1 MKKKLMIYM
10 LATVVISLVL
20 VTSLF
25 IFIDN
30 KEYENSVKSNLK
42 ENNQF
47 IIDTLTSGNVKDA
60 DTFIQNSFKTSGIR
74 VTYIDRNGNVLTDS
88 VADKE
93 TMSNHNN
100 RQEVIDAR
108 KNNTGYSIRYSNTI
122 KKRMLYFATE
132 FGDGYI
138 IRSSMPM
145 ESLYSFENIYIKYF
159 LAVVLVVF
167 IIAILLCLR
176 LTHIIVQPIKELQN
190 TTYDISSGKLDKRV
204 NISSRDEI
212 GELGKTFNSMADK
225 LQKTLMDLIDKQDK
239 LEAILKSMESGVIA
253 VDNNY
258 KVIMIN
264 PYAEKIFG
272 ISKNIIGLNL
282 LDSIRDFEFEAIL
295 RNSHEDFNEMK
306 ILWPKERILRIR
318 KADILTEGK
327 HIGTVAVI
335 QDITD
340 IRRLENIRSEFVANV
355 SHELKTPLTSIKGFA
370 ETLKYVDDNEK
381 KEKFLDI
388 INDEAER
395 LTRLINDILIL
406 SDIENNSDIGHEEVS
421 VKNCIEDICTLMK
434 HAADV
439 KNIILS
445 SEIEKDAVL
454 IGSED
459 KIKQMLLNLVDNA
472 IKYSEPGGKVLVKEF
487 IKDNQCIIWVKDT
500 GIGIPQNHI
509 GRLFERFYRVDKA
522 RSREKGGTGLGLAIV
537 KHIVLALKG
546 TVEVESEPGK
556 GSIFKIN
563 IPIKKAD

>member
-1 MKKKLMIYM
+1 MKKKLMLYM
-10 LATVVISLVL
+10 LATVIISLVL

-25 IFIDN
+25 IFIGN

-47 IIDTLTSGNVKDA
+47 IIDTLTSGNIKDA
-60 DTFIQNSFKTSGIR
+60 DAFIQNSFKASGIR
-74 VTYIDRNGNVLTDS
+74 VTYIDKNGNVLMDS
-88 VADKE
+88 EADKE

-159 LAVVLVVF
+159 LVVVLVVF
-167 IIAILLCLR
+167 IIAIILCLR
-176 LTHIIVQPIKELQN
+176 LTHNIIQPIKELQN

-204 NISSRDEI
+204 NISSKDEI

-258 KVIMIN
+258 RVIMIN

-282 LDSIRDFEFEAIL
+282 LDSIRDFEFEDIL
-295 RNSHEDFNEMK
+295 KNSNEDFNEMK

-318 KADILTEGK
+318 KADIITEGK

-340 IRRLENIRSEFVANV
+340 IRRLENMRSEFVANV

-370 ETLKYVDDNEK
+370 ETLKYVDDNDK

-395 LTRLINDILIL
+395 LTRLINDILTL

-421 VKNCIEDICTLMK
+421 VKKCIEDICTLMK
-434 HAADV
+434 HAADA
-439 KNIILS
+439 KNISLS

-500 GIGIPQNHI
+500 GIGIPENHMA
-509 GRLFERFYRVDKA
+509 RLFERFYRVDKA

-556 GSIFKIN
+556 GSTFKIN

>member
-1 MKKKLMIYM
+1 MKKKLMLYM
-10 LATVVISLVL
+10 LTTVVISLVL

-25 IFIDN
+25 IFIEN
-30 KEYENSVKSNLK
+30 KEYENSVKSNLN

-47 IIDTLTSGNVKDA
+47 IIDTLISGNVKDP
-60 DTFIQNSFKTSGIR
+60 DSFLLNSFKSSGIR
-74 VTYIDRNGNVLTDS
+74 VTYIDKNGNVLTDS
-88 VADKE
+88 EADKE
-93 TMSNHNN
+93 SMSNHNN

-108 KNNTGYSIRYSNTI
+108 KNKTGYSIRYSNTI

-159 LAVVLVVF
+159 LAVVLIVF
-167 IIAILLCLR
+167 IISIILCLR
-176 LTHIIVQPIKELQN
+176 LTHNIVQPIKELQN
-190 TTYDISSGKLDKRV
+190 TTYDISGGKLDKRV

-225 LQKTLMDLIDKQDK
+225 LQKTLMDLMDKQNK

-264 PYAEKIFG
+264 PYAENIFG
-272 ISKNIIGLNL
+272 IDKNIIGQNL
-282 LDSIRDFEFEAIL
+282 LDSIRDFEFEDIL
-295 RNSHEDFNEMK
+295 KNSNADYNEMK

-318 KADILTEGK
+318 KADIITEGS

-370 ETLKYVDDNEK
+370 ETLKYVNDNEK
-381 KEKFLDI
+381 KEQFLDI

-395 LTRLINDILIL
+395 LTRLINDILTL
-406 SDIENNSDIGHEEVS
+406 SDIENNTDIGHEDVS
-421 VKNCIEDICTLMK
+421 IKKCIEDICTLMK
-434 HAADV
+434 HTAEG
-439 KNIILS
+439 KNISLS
-445 SEIEKDAVL
+445 CEIEKDVV
-454 IGSED
+454 ITGSED
-459 KIKQMLLNLVDNA
+459 KVKQMLLNLVDNA
-472 IKYSEPGGKVLVKEF
+472 IKYSESGGKVLVKEF
-487 IKDNQCIIWVKDT
+487 VQDDRCIIFVQDT
-500 GIGIPQNHI
+500 GIGIPQSHI

-537 KHIVLALKG
+537 KHIALALNG
-546 TVEVESEPGK
+546 SVEVESELGK
-556 GSIFKIN
+556 GSIFKLN
-563 IPIKKAD
+563 IPVKKAD

>member
-60 DTFIQNSFKTSGIR
+60 DAFIQNSFKTSGIR

-108 KNNTGYSIRYSNTI
+108 KNNAGYSIRYSNTI

-176 LTHIIVQPIKELQN
+176 LTHNIVQPIKELQN

-295 RNSHEDFNEMK
+295 RNSHKDFNEMK

-318 KADILTEGK
+318 KADIMTEGK

-340 IRRLENIRSEFVANV
+340 IRRLENMRSEFVANV

-395 LTRLINDILIL
+395 LTRLINDILTL

-439 KNIILS
+439 KNIFLS

>member
-60 DTFIQNSFKTSGIR
+60 DLFIQNSFKTSGIR

-93 TMSNHNN
+93 SMSNHNN
-100 RQEVIDAR
+100 RKEVIDAR
-108 KNNTGYSIRYSNTI
+108 ENNTGYSIRYSNTI

-176 LTHIIVQPIKELQN
+176 LTHNIVQPIKELQN
-190 TTYDISSGKLDKRV
+190 TTYDISGGKLDKRV
-204 NISSRDEI
+204 NISSKDEI

-282 LDSIRDFEFEAIL
+282 LDSIRDFEFEDIL
-295 RNSHEDFNEMK
+295 KNSHEDFNEMK

-318 KADILTEGK
+318 KADIITEGK

-340 IRRLENIRSEFVANV
+340 IRRLENMRSEFVANV

-395 LTRLINDILIL
+395 LTRLINDILTL

-421 VKNCIEDICTLMK
+421 IKDCIEDICTLMK

-439 KNIILS
+439 KNISLS
-445 SEIEKDAVL
+445 SEIEKDTVL

-500 GIGIPQNHI
+500 GIGIPENHI